1 MVTNHSQDHE
11 IPVGFFRR
19 IQLTVCLLLYG
30 FCFAPFFFLLLLL
43 FLFLERASFY
53 SGGWLETHS
62 TASDWLWIKAN
73 LVSQPPSYRWDTLC
87 PALTPYLMCWLV
99 SCIYTMTTS
108 RYPIQTSTLTSSSS
122 WLFWG
127 PKESQPE
134 LTSYPPCSLVFESKT
149 PLSVKEHPIFP
160 AVQRKTVWNKSL
172 ISTTKSYRRTLKST
186 NTASY

>member
-1 MVTNHSQDHE
+1 MVTNHSKDHE

-19 IQLTVCLLLYG
+19 IQLTVCFCTG
-30 FCFAPFFFLLLLL
+30 FALHLFFFLLLL
-43 FLFLERASFY
+43 FLFLERASFF

-73 LVSQPPSYRWDTLC
+73 LVSHPPSYRWDTPC

-108 RYPIQTSTLTSSSS
+108 RYPIQTSTPTSSSS

-134 LTSYPPCSLVFESKT
+134 LTSYPPCSLVFESKI
-149 PLSVKEHPIFP
+149 PFS
-160 AVQRKTVWNKSL
+160 
-172 ISTTKSYRRTLKST
+172 
-186 NTASY
+186 